1 MNREASMFW
10 SFSRSQILGQEQ
22 LIDIEEICSTHF
34 AFAALRADGQVVS
47 WGYDHYGGLCDVAD
61 ELHDV
66 QQIVESYGAFHA
78 LRADGWV
85 ISWGSADSC
94 GSVRCQTG
102 AVGC

>member
-1 MNREASMFW
+1 MFW

-34 AFAALRADGQVVS
+34 ASAALRADGQVVS

-66 QQIVESYGAFHA
+66 QQIVGSYGAFHA